1 MDPSCFCIEA
11 SKEHNFDGTL
21 SNLYSSISSFF
32 SLSTLFVVL
41 SFPLLSSFTDR
52 PFSFSLL
59 YLNLTRTRK
68 GHLAISLSHKNTNHF
83 SYDNFNYIRVEYIEN
98 LFSFLIFLEK
108 KGHCT
113 CVKVDTRQKV
123 G

>member
-1 MDPSCFCIEA
+1 MDPSCFCVEA

-59 YLNLTRTRK
+59 YLNLTRIRK
-68 GHLAISLSHKNTNHF
+68 GHLAISLFHKNTNHF
-83 SYDNFNYIRVEYIEN
+83 SYGNFNYIRVEYREFI
-98 LFSFLIFLEK
+98 LFFNFSREK
-108 KGHCT
+108 DIAHVLK
-113 CVKVDTRQKV
+113 
-123 G
+123 

>member
-1 MDPSCFCIEA
+1 MDPSCFCIVA

-59 YLNLTRTRK
+59 YLNLTRIRK

-108 KGHCT
+108 KDIAH
-113 CVKVDTRQKV
+113 VLK
-123 G
+123 